1 MSVSKVANDIII
13 SGAGPVGSLAALAL
27 SRSQYL
33 NKILLIEKFKPNL
46 QLSTIPNQR
55 VYSINTSSLRILES
69 LGVFPSIKRR
79 GIINKIK
86 VFNEDDS
93 ISF

>member
-1 MSVSKVANDIII
+1 MSVAKAAYDIII
-13 SGAGPVGSLAALAL
+13 SGAGPVGSLTALAL

-79 GIINKIK
+79 GTINKIK
-86 VFNEDDS
+86 VFSKDDS
-93 ISF
+93 INF